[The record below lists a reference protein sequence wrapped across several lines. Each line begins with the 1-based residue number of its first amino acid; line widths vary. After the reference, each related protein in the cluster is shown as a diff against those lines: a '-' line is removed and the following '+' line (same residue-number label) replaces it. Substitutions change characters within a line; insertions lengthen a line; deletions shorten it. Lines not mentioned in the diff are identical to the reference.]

1 MIRLFRID
9 GLEIM
14 LSIDAIKEIRT
25 GPPTT
30 LALLDGELL
39 QVKNTPIDVM
49 NKVRAERLGRE
60 DEERQ
65 LAPPRR
71 RPSDKEPDKPA
82 S

>member
-9 GLEIM
+9 DLEIM
-14 LSIDAIKEIRT
+14 LSIDAIKEIRP

-39 QVKNTPIDVM
+39 QVKNTPVDVM
-49 NKVRAERLGRE
+49 NKVRAERQGRE
-60 DEERQ
+60 EEERQ
-65 LAPPRR
+65 LAPPKRK
-71 RPSDKEPDKPA
+71 PQAKEPDTPA